1 MPTPQKEALVAEIRG
16 KLEGSAAVIVA
27 DYRGLSVKD
36 MQQLRVKMREAGSEV
51 VVYKNSLALIAV
63 RDLGLPEELGEM
75 LVGPTVFAFASEEP
89 VAPAKALMAFAKDH
103 EALQVKGGL
112 IESAVVDAARMKAV
126 AALPSREELV
136 AKLLGTMQ
144 NPITGFVRVLNGPA
158 GAFARVLRAIAD
170 QKEAA

>member
-1 MPTPQKEALVAEIRG
+1 MPTPQKEATVAEIRG
-16 KLEGSAAVIVA
+16 KLEGSAAVIMA
-27 DYRGLSVKD
+27 EYRGLSVKE
-36 MQQLRVKMREAGSEV
+36 MQALRRNMRAAGGEV

-63 RDLGLPEELGEM
+63 RDLGLPEEFGEF
-75 LVGPTVFAFASEEP
+75 LVGPTMFAFAAEEP
-89 VAPAKALMAFAKDH
+89 VAPAKALVDFAKEH
-103 EALQVKGGL
+103 EALVVKGGL
-112 IESAVVDAARMKAV
+112 VEKAVVDAAGIKAV
-126 AALPSREELV
+126 ASLPSREELV